1 MILKHENASHKLSI
15 EIKHENLETIAKHK
29 TNKTQGDT

>member
-15 EIKHENLETIAKHK
+15 EIKNENLETIANKI
-29 TNKTQGDT
+29 KTQGDT